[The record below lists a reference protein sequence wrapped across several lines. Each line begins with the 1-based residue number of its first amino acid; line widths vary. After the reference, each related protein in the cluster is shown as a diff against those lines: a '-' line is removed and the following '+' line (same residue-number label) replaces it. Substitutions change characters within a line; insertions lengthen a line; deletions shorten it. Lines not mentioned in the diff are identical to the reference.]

1 MTPEKNSPKAPLNL
15 SLLKSSP
22 VFARYQYI
30 FNIAIEAVFLNK
42 FRSVLT
48 ALGIIFGVAAVIAM
62 MAIGNGAQKEIL
74 DQMKLVGV
82 NNIIITPKVESSKG
96 SSGQESGQSDS
107 QSQTSEK
114 SKSKF
119 SPGLSLKDAESIKR
133 MVPTVKRVSPVVIFE
148 ADVIRDAVRHSTKI
162 SGVTPD
168 FFELFNL
175 ELQQGEMFN
184 FEQLKEGKAVCL
196 IGSTIQSKFFPNGSP
211 IGQDIKCGRLWLK
224 VIGVLKKKEVNQ
236 SSMENL
242 GISDYNNSI
251 FAPVQT
257 LMRRVKDRTM
267 VTAASL
273 HGSEYANYG
282 DVVFFSSSDGEQV
295 AKNQVDKIIV
305 QVKESGQIN
314 PTTDILK
321 RMLLRRHQEVE
332 DFEIKVPELLL
343 KQEQRTKD
351 IFNIVLGA
359 IASISLLVGGI
370 GIMNIMLASVM
381 ERIKEI
387 GIRRAIGAT
396 KRDIV
401 LQFLMEA
408 TFLSIT
414 GGLIGIMLGII
425 LSKLIMQFTSI
436 LTIISPVSIIISF
449 GVSAS
454 VGIIFGYMPA
464 KRASVAD
471 PVESLRHE

>member
-1 MTPEKNSPKAPLNL
+1 VLE
-15 SLLKSSP
+15 
-22 VFARYQYI
+22 RYQYI
-30 FNIAIEAVFLNK
+30 FNIALEAVFLNK
-42 FRSVLT
+42 FRSMLT

-82 NNIIITPKVESSKG
+82 NNIIITPKIEKKG
-96 SSGQESGQSDS
+96 SSNQNSGQSS
-107 QSQTSEK
+107 STTSSNDK
-114 SKSKF
+114 NKNKF
-119 SPGLSLKDAESIKR
+119 SPGLSLKDAESIR
-133 MVPTVKRVSPVVIFE
+133 EVIPTVLKVSPVVIYD
-148 ADVIRDAVRHSTKI
+148 ADVIRDAVRYSTKI

-168 FFELFNL
+168 FFDLFNID
-175 ELQQGEMFN
+175 LQQGDMFTA
-184 FEQLKEGKAVCL
+184 EELKDGKSVCI
-196 IGSTIQSKFFPNGSP
+196 IGSTIQSKFFPNGSA
-211 IGQDIKCGRLWLK
+211 IGQEIKCGRLWLK
-224 VIGVLKKKEVNQ
+224 VKGVLRKKEVNQ
-236 SSMENL
+236 STMENL
-242 GISDYNNSI
+242 GISDYNNSV
-251 FAPVQT
+251 FAPIQT
-257 LMRRVKDRTM
+257 MMRRVKDRTM
-267 VTAASL
+267 VTESSL
-273 HGSEYANYG
+273 HGSSYEIDYG
-282 DVVFFSSSDGEQV
+282 DMVVSGSRDGDDM
-295 AKNQVDKIIV
+295 AKNQVDKIVV
-305 QVKESGQIN
+305 QVKQSSQIT
-314 PTTDILK
+314 PTTELLK
-321 RMLLRRHQEVE
+321 RMLLRRHQKLE

-351 IFNIVLGA
+351 IFNIVLGC
-359 IASISLLVGGI
+359 IAGISLLVGGI

-408 TFLSIT
+408 TLLSIS
-414 GGLIGIMLGII
+414 GGLVGIVLGII
-425 LSKLIMQFTSI
+425 FSKLIMQFTSI

-464 KRASVAD
+464 KQASVAD